1 MDEAE
6 RGRGTETKKE
16 KEKEMQKWIKG
27 MDIKKGGEADT
38 GHSIRNVHYWVDKTN
53 CKIKGKWFYSKF
65 QSIFFFLFLHGNLKK
80 QGRIHGSS
88 DFISSFLGIRTK

>member
-38 GHSIRNVHYWVDKTN
+38 GPFH
-53 CKIKGKWFYSKF
+53 
-65 QSIFFFLFLHGNLKK
+65 
-80 QGRIHGSS
+80 
-88 DFISSFLGIRTK
+88 

>member
-38 GHSIRNVHYWVDKTN
+38 GPFHYP
-53 CKIKGKWFYSKF
+53 CP
-65 QSIFFFLFLHGNLKK
+65 L
-80 QGRIHGSS
+80 
-88 DFISSFLGIRTK
+88 LG